1 MTTRETTAPAPAWRC
16 DGLTV
21 RYPRQRTAALTG
33 VTLDIA
39 PGRCTAVLGP
49 NGSGKSTLLKA
60 LLGVVT
66 PAAGTVECFGRA
78 LAAWPRAALARAV
91 GVVAQ
96 EETEAFPMT
105 ARALV
110 AMGRYPHLGP
120 WRAEGPADAAA
131 IERAMAR
138 CDVVAFVDR
147 ALDTLSGGERQRVR
161 IARALAQEPRALALD
176 EPTASLDIA
185 HEMEILALLRSL
197 ADDGVTVVHITHHL
211 TVAARYA
218 DRVVLLQGGRLVAE
232 GASADVLT
240 PARVES
246 VFGWPVAVAR
256 TAAGASY
263 LVPEGDAR

>member
-1 MTTRETTAPAPAWRC
+1 MPVETTGPAWRC
-16 DGLTV
+16 EGLTV
-21 RYPRQRTAALTG
+21 RYPREETNALTDIT
-33 VTLDIA
+33 VDIA
-39 PGRCTAVLGP
+39 PARCTAVLGP

-60 LLGVVT
+60 LLGVVA
-66 PAAGTVECFGRA
+66 PAAGAVMCFGEAMATWSRG
-78 LAAWPRAALARAV
+78 ALARAV
-91 GVVAQ
+91 GVVPQ
-96 EETEAFPMT
+96 EETEAFPMS

-120 WRAEGPADAAA
+120 WRAEGPADVAA
-131 IERAMAR
+131 IDRAMTR
-138 CDVVAFVDR
+138 CDVAAFADR
-147 ALDTLSGGERQRVR
+147 PLDTLSGGERQRVR

-197 ADDGVTVVHITHHL
+197 AHDGVTVVHITHHL

-218 DRVVLLQGGRLVAE
+218 DRVILLQRGRLVAE
-232 GASADVLT
+232 GASAEVLT
-240 PARVES
+240 PARLEA

-263 LVPEGDAR
+263 LVPDGDAR